1 MSCENWFQ
9 SLAADTAARLQEVQ
23 DSMAYFSKLSI
34 CILNSKGIPYTISSN
49 QSSCSYNYQC
59 KNDND
64 NCNLVILRGI
74 KEAEKK
80 LEPVMLTCPE
90 GLTTTIVPLGDF
102 MLEKQSNPCAYLF
115 LGKVFIGEENN
126 AEKNNSKKKP
136 MFTQEKYQQAVNSV
150 SKIFELIF
158 VLLARGNNMENID
171 NAFLNDFKNKDYT
184 VLTKRELEVLKRI
197 GTGISNNAIAN
208 QLYIS
213 DSTVKTHITNIMSKL
228 DMGNRTELALYAV
241 QALQL
246 NKKKNI

>member
-1 MSCENWFQ
+1 MSCENWYQ

-34 CILNSKGIPYTISSN
+34 GILNSKGIPYTISSN

-80 LEPVMLTCPE
+80 LEPVIVTCPE
-90 GLTTTIVPLGDF
+90 RLTVTIVPLGDF
-102 MLEKQSNPCAYLF
+102 MLEKQSNPLAYLF
-115 LGKVFIGEENN
+115 LGKVFIGEGNN
-126 AEKNNSKKKP
+126 AEKKT
-136 MFTQEKYQQAVNSV
+136 MFTQENYQKAVNSV

-158 VLLARGNNMENID
+158 VLLARGNSMENSD
-171 NAFLNDFKNKDYT
+171 KTFSNDFRSKDYSI
-184 VLTKRELEVLKRI
+184 LTKRELEVLKRI
-197 GTGISNNAIAN
+197 GTGLSNNAIAN

-213 DSTVKTHITNIMSKL
+213 DSTVKTHITNIMAKL

-246 NKKKNI
+246 NNKKNI